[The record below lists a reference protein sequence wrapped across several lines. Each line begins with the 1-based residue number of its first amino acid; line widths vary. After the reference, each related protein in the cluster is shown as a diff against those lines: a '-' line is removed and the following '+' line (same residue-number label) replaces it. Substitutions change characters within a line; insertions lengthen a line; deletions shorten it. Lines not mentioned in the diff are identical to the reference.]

1 MSVAKTGASARVE
14 GISDR
19 NRKQE
24 NMAEL
29 IVISYDTESDAEGAY
44 NRIQAL
50 QDDLVVELAG
60 LALVKVD
67 GEGKTKVE
75 YPGTAGKVGFGAASG
90 ALFGSLIGIL
100 FFIPIAGLVFGG
112 LLGALFAGL
121 DKTGINAEFRDRVKS
136 TVTAGKSAVVIYA
149 LKLTEDKFAEALAP
163 YNGTVVQTSLS
174 KEDEAELVKDLG
186 GH

>member
-1 MSVAKTGASARVE
+1 
-14 GISDR
+14 
-19 NRKQE
+19 
-24 NMAEL
+24 MAEL

-44 NRIQAL
+44 NRVQAL
-50 QDDLVVELAG
+50 QDDLV
-60 LALVKVD
+60 
-67 GEGKTKVE
+67 
-75 YPGTAGKVGFGAASG
+75 ASG
-90 ALFGSLIGIL
+90 ALFGALIGIL
-100 FFIPIAGLVFGG
+100 FFIPVAGLVFGG
-112 LLGALFAGL
+112 LLGALFSGL
-121 DKTGINAEFRDRVKS
+121 DKTGIDAEFRDRVKA